1 MSPRT
6 CRRCGQ
12 EFQPSRDFHN
22 FCWSCFRTAHAD
34 AGNEVHKPAQPFDAV
49 QIRWILQQVH
59 PDKHSNSPV
68 SNRVTA
74 ELLRMRAE
82 ERS

>member
-1 MSPRT
+1 MTTRS

-12 EFQPSRDFHN
+12 NFHPSRDYHLC
-22 FCWSCFRTAHAD
+22 CWACYSTAHED
-34 AGNEVHKPAQPFDAV
+34 AGEAHKHAAPFNV
-49 QIRWILQQVH
+49 VEIRWILQQVH
-59 PDKHSNSPV
+59 PDKHSNSTV

-82 ERS
+82 VRS